1 MNSEKNY
8 VVNYELLGN
17 RIRELRLEKKWSQQT
32 LSEKCDTSTTNISHI
47 ERVLN
52 VQLLFPALK
61 RS

>member
-32 LSEKCDTSTTNISHI
+32 LS
-47 ERVLN
+47 
-52 VQLLFPALK
+52 
-61 RS
+61 